1 MGLIKDFLLS
11 LKNKKSEI
19 PLDEENKQLKAKI
32 IELEDTLKQ
41 KEIEYAKEIDL
52 IDREFLTWYNQQN
65 TKITKET
72 ANTQGQQP
80 EERQEELNLE
90 ELINV
95 Q

>member
-19 PLDEENKQLKAKI
+19 SLDEENKQLKAKI

-72 ANTQGQQP
+72 TNIQEQQR
-80 EERQEELNLE
+80 EQKQEELNLE
-90 ELINV
+90 ELINE

>member
-19 PLDEENKQLKAKI
+19 PLDEENKQLKEKI
-32 IELEDTLKQ
+32 IELENII
-41 KEIEYAKEIDL
+41 KEKDIEHAEEINL

-72 ANTQGQQP
+72 ANTPGQQS

-90 ELINV
+90 ELINE

>member
-19 PLDEENKQLKAKI
+19 PLDEENKQLKEKI
-32 IELEDTLKQ
+32 IELENIIKE

-72 ANTQGQQP
+72 ANTPGQQP

-90 ELINV
+90 ELINE